1 MEAVP
6 SSSATGASSAA
17 QYAQVAAQRWQ
28 ITLPPVQ
35 FRMLGKQG
43 HGFAGTFGSGY
54 SWAAYPTAAQE
65 NPERMVEWSDIHEI
79 QLASSTLSD
88 ADALPVVIA
97 HEVSH
102 LVLERDRVTTGRRA
116 EDEVLTDVA
125 TALVGYGILMR
136 RLRCR
141 ERRFFGPGMQLGWS
155 ISGPGYLFPE
165 ELDYVLLRQAQL
177 MQGPQDGTAAPRG
190 GPLTRTCSRQAGVG
204 QDSLWAR
211 RSRWPSSGSFHSC
224 GRGHDRLQ
232 LICTSLGR
240 QRSGVRIVKE
250 WLPIR
255 DGSTRNPGSGAR
267 TACIPT
273 GLIFSKQS

>member
-1 MEAVP
+1 MADHAPACE
-6 SSSATGASSAA
+6 
-17 QYAQVAAQRWQ
+17 
-28 ITLPPVQ
+28 

-155 ISGPGYLFPE
+155 FLDRATCPGG
-165 ELDYVLLRQAQL
+165 LDYVLLRQAQL
-177 MQGPQDGTAAPRG
+177 MQGPQDGTAAPSEVV
-190 GPLTRTCSRQAGVG
+190 P
-204 QDSLWAR
+204 
-211 RSRWPSSGSFHSC
+211 
-224 GRGHDRLQ
+224 
-232 LICTSLGR
+232 
-240 QRSGVRIVKE
+240 
-250 WLPIR
+250 
-255 DGSTRNPGSGAR
+255 
-267 TACIPT
+267 
-273 GLIFSKQS
+273 

>member
-1 MEAVP
+1 MRAGVSLLVTMVVIYGGLATWQWQRRERQIRAAWRRLKSSLDLDASRPRIDRCIELLVAEYGLDTFTWPQMEAVP

-177 MQGPQDGTAAPRG
+177 MQGPQDGTAAPSEVV
-190 GPLTRTCSRQAGVG
+190 P
-204 QDSLWAR
+204 
-211 RSRWPSSGSFHSC
+211 
-224 GRGHDRLQ
+224 
-232 LICTSLGR
+232 
-240 QRSGVRIVKE
+240 
-250 WLPIR
+250 
-255 DGSTRNPGSGAR
+255 
-267 TACIPT
+267 
-273 GLIFSKQS
+273 